1 MNRSEYETEVCVVGG
16 GMAGLCA
23 AIASARRGAR
33 TLLVQD
39 RPVLGGNASS
49 EVRMWICGAHGPE
62 NRETGIL
69 EEIQLENAYRNA
81 PLNYSIWDSVLY
93 EKAMFQPNLTTLLN
107 TAVCDGQMDGDR
119 LASIKGW
126 QLTSQTWVTIHARHF
141 IDCSGDSIL
150 APLTGA
156 RTRWGREARAQ
167 FDEDIQPDTA
177 DRMTM
182 GNSLLLQL
190 RRTDEP
196 VPFVAP
202 AWSYRFDDPADLH
215 HRMGSGVNGQNFWW
229 IEIGGTQ
236 DTIADAETIR
246 HELYRTVWGVWDYIK
261 NRAADR
267 EKAAHW
273 AVEWVGSLPGKRENR
288 RYVGATTV
296 TQHDV
301 RAGRGH
307 YDDVVAY
314 GGWTMDD
321 HHPLGLLHPGEPTVF
336 HPAPSP
342 YDLPWRALYSA
353 DVPNLLFA
361 GRNISVTHAALSS
374 TRVMATC
381 ALLGQAAGTGA
392 ALCVREGRDPA
403 DLADG
408 PPLRRL
414 QQQLMDDDLWLP
426 GRRRAPGPLTQGLNF
441 QTHGDDAALLTNG
454 QERGDRDQQGRW
466 SGPLGRG
473 IELSWDQPRSVGG
486 LRLVCDSNLR
496 KDKRMPCSYPQPGHR
511 TLVPNTLLK
520 GFRVEAVDDDGRRQ
534 CVYRSDD
541 NHQRLVK
548 IPLQVRTRRLVVTP
562 ESTWGLDEAR
572 LFALEP
578 TEPLDVQLPH
588 LQSQRFQDAIAD
600 RVAAAAP
607 TPNDASGVDPDPT
620 PRPRRAVGTSA

>member
-1 MNRSEYETEVCVVGG
+1 MMNKREYEAEVCVVGG

-23 AIASARRGAR
+23 AIASARRGAK

-81 PLNYSIWDSVLY
+81 SLNYSVWDSVLY
-93 EKAMFQPNLTTLLN
+93 EKAVFQPNLTTLLN

-119 LASIKGW
+119 LGSIKGW
-126 QLTSQTWVTIHARHF
+126 QLTSQTWVTIHARYF

-150 APLTGA
+150 APLSGA
-156 RTRWGREARAQ
+156 RTRWGREARAE
-167 FDEDIQPDTA
+167 FNEDIQPETA
-177 DRMTM
+177 DGKTM

-190 RRTDEP
+190 RRTDDP

-202 AWSYRFDDPADLH
+202 DWSYRFDKPEDLH
-215 HRMGSGVNGQNFWW
+215 HRMGQGVNGQNFWW
-229 IEIGGTQ
+229 IEIGGTD
-236 DTIADAETIR
+236 DTISDAEAIR

-267 EKAAHW
+267 DKAANW
-273 AVEWVGSLPGKRENR
+273 GIEWVGALPGKRENR
-288 RYVGATTV
+288 RYVGATTMS
-296 TQHDV
+296 QHDV
-301 RAGRGH
+301 RAGQGH
-307 YDDVVAY
+307 FDDVVAY

-321 HHPLGLLHPGEPTVF
+321 HHPLGLLHPGDPTVF

-342 YDLPWRALYSA
+342 YDIPWRCLYSA
-353 DVPNLLFA
+353 DVPNLLCA

-374 TRVMATC
+374 TRVMGTC

-414 QQQLMDDDLWLP
+414 QQQLMEDDVWLP
-426 GRRRAPGPLTQGLNF
+426 GRRRAPGALIDALSI
-441 QTHGDDAALLTNG
+441 QTRGDDPALLTNG
-454 QERGDRDQQGRW
+454 QDRGPAPRAGQW
-466 SGPLGRG
+466 TGPLGQD
-473 IELSWDQPRSVGG
+473 IELAWPEGRDVGG

-496 KDKRMPCSYPQPGHR
+496 KDKRMPCSYPQPAHR
-511 TLVPNTLLK
+511 SLVPNTLLRD
-520 GFRVEAVDDDGRRQ
+520 FRIDAVDDDGYRR
-534 CVYRSDD
+534 CVYRAQD

-548 IPLQVRTRRLVVTP
+548 IPLHLRTRRLILTP
-562 ESTWGLDEAR
+562 ERTWGVDEAR

-578 TEPLDVQLPH
+578 TLSLDVQLPDI
-588 LQSQRFQDAIAD
+588 QPQRFQDAIAD
-600 RVAAAAP
+600 RKPPAESEPSA
-607 TPNDASGVDPDPT
+607 
-620 PRPRRAVGTSA
+620 RPRQAVGASA